1 MRRRGGYG
9 AGGGLIGL
17 AIMLGLALMVLPFYG
32 AYKLVAGQEEPDK
45 AVGAVLLVIGTIIY
59 IAAACERTYMIIREG
74 GILGEALLVPDGED
88 LADLHEIANQMKENY
103 GYHIDMIKAV
113 ETKSFSNRR
122 HVCYPDDVMVVLFG
136 MGMRP
141 EQIWVRDILEE
152 DYPEEIC
159 ALGGTKILHTI
170 PDGIEEMTFVGAGRL
185 INEP

>member
-1 MRRRGGYG
+1 
-9 AGGGLIGL
+9 
-17 AIMLGLALMVLPFYG
+17 
-32 AYKLVAGQEEPDK
+32 
-45 AVGAVLLVIGTIIY
+45 
-59 IAAACERTYMIIREG
+59 MIIREG

-159 ALGGTKILHTI
+159 TLGGTKILHTI

-185 INEP
+185 INEPYNKEFGYHNGSVVPIYSLVSSSGEEIPIVPANHLWPRK